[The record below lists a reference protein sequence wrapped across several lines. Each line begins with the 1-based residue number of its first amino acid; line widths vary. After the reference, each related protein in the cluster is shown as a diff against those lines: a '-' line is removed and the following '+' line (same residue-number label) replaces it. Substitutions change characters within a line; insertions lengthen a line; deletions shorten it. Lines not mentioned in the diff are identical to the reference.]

1 MTPILGTKLDTP
13 ITSRARGIYLA
24 ARRAAVLA
32 LGLGAVSVTSAN
44 DALSGL
50 PDPTRPS
57 YVSVTTAGAKVPWI
71 GPELQS
77 TFIST
82 SRRRA
87 VISGRSYKVGDKF
100 GGGIITEIQPYE
112 VVWKQ
117 AGREKRLRLLPRLA
131 KQMSFVTVP
140 ADSLEGRKK

>member
-1 MTPILGTKLDTP
+1 MTPVLGTKLDTS
-13 ITSRARGIYLA
+13 ITRRARGIYRA
-24 ARRAAVLA
+24 ARRGAVVA
-32 LGLGAVSVTSAN
+32 LGLGLVSVTSAN

-57 YVSVTTAGAKVPWI
+57 YVSVTAGAKVPWA

-140 ADSLEGRKK
+140 ADSQEGGKK